1 MSTPTLIDALCIQRK
16 QSQLANIPPTRLEIN
31 SPYGGKYSKFDLD
44 MRRKAEVLKYANNA
58 SNTKTNNAT
67 KRGIFARLANLKQ
80 SPTANKAAAVINC
93 PIDPSILTSTT
104 ASGVPGPPML
114 LYDDESVPLYKYVSN
129 VDSYAQIQT
138 TISDVFV
145 ITPNKNKRF
154 VNDISGQAIS
164 MLYTRLADFGYLDT
178 TYTVN
183 IPIGISIS
191 GKVLSLAGGT
201 TLTVSLTSAQL
212 ALYYNSGLIEAK
224 TYSGTTLSMTL
235 NLAGSSPNALFSVQN
250 QYVGNVSFDGWRIY
264 SAPGYVYQWYALMH
278 LSYSGSA
285 SIDPTVSLN
294 TVVCLDPNVQ
304 TTASGSVVV
313 SSSTTGINGGTTI
326 VTL

>member
-1 MSTPTLIDALCIQRK
+1 MSTLIDALCVQRK
-16 QSQLANIPPTRLEIN
+16 QAQLANIPPTRLEIK
-31 SPYGGKYSKFDLD
+31 SPYGGQYSKFDLD

-80 SPTANKAAAVINC
+80 SPTANKASAVVNC
-93 PIDPSILTSTT
+93 PIDPSTLRPTT
-104 ASGVPGPPML
+104 ASGVPGPPMM
-114 LYDDESVPLYKYVSN
+114 LYDDESVPLYKYVSK
-129 VDSYAQIQT
+129 VDSYSQIP
-138 TISDVFV
+138 TIVSDIFT
-145 ITPNKNKRF
+145 ITPNKNKSF
-154 VNDISGQAIS
+154 VNDVSGQAIS
-164 MLYTRLADFGYLDT
+164 MLYTRLADFGYLNT

-201 TLTVSLTSAQL
+201 NVTVSLTSAQL

-224 TYSGTTLSMTL
+224 TYSGPTLSMTL

-250 QYVGNVSFDGWRIY
+250 QYVGNVLFGGWRVY
-264 SAPGYVYQWYALMH
+264 SAPGYVYQWYVSMH
-278 LSYSGSA
+278 LSYSGTA

-294 TVVCLDPNVQ
+294 TVVCLEPSVQ
-304 TTASGSVVV
+304 ATASGSVVV
-313 SSSTTGINGGTTI
+313 SSSTTGLNGGTTI
-326 VTL
+326 VML

>member
-16 QSQLANIPPTRLEIN
+16 QAQLSNIPPTRLEIN

-80 SPTANKAAAVINC
+80 SPTSNKAAAVINC

-104 ASGVPGPPML
+104 ASDVPGPPIL
-114 LYDDESVPLYKYVSN
+114 LYNDESVPLYKYVSN
-129 VDSYAQIQT
+129 VDSYSQVPT
-138 TISDVFV
+138 VISDAFA
-145 ITPNKNKRF
+145 ITPNKNKNF
-154 VNDISGQAIS
+154 VNDVSGQAIS
-164 MLYTRLADFGYLDT
+164 MLFTRLADFGYLDT

-201 TLTVSLTSAQL
+201 SLTVSLTSARL
-212 ALYYNSGLIEAK
+212 ALYYNSGLVEAK
-224 TYSGTTLSMTL
+224 TYSGPTLSMTL

-250 QYVGNVSFDGWRIY
+250 QYVGNVLFSGWRIY
-264 SAPGYVYQWYALMH
+264 SAPGDVYQWYASMH
-278 LSYSGSA
+278 LSYSGMA
-285 SIDPTVSLN
+285 SIESTVSLN
-294 TVVCLDPNVQ
+294 TVVCLDPSVQ
-304 TTASGSVVV
+304 ATTSGSVVV
-313 SSSTTGINGGTTI
+313 SSSTTGLNGGTTI